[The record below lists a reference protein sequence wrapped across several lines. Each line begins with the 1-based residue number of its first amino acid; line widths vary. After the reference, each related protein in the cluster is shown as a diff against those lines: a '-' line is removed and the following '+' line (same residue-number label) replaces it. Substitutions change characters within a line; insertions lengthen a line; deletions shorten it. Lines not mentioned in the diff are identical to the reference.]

1 MLKKFKTS
9 ELLLLIFSVL
19 IIFVSEYYYLVE
31 ENAEKAIFIGLWSPT
46 ILCLLIY
53 INQKRRM

>member
-1 MLKKFKTS
+1 MFKNFKTS
-9 ELLLLIFSVL
+9 ELLLLIFSIL

-31 ENAEKAIFIGLWSPT
+31 DNALKAIFIGLWSPT

-53 INQKRRM
+53 LNQKRRM